1 MIGYIASWAAS
12 NIQLQYNKMGNPSNG
27 PAAVTWLNMFC
38 LDGYLGTP
46 GHMWSYLVTLVIVQV
61 KELKSDV
68 PNGNNC
74 SV

>member
-1 MIGYIASWAAS
+1 MKKEEKE
-12 NIQLQYNKMGNPSNG
+12 NKMGNPSNG

-38 LDGYLGTP
+38 LDGYLGIP
-46 GHMWSYLVTLVIVQV
+46 GHMWSHLVTLVIVEV
-61 KELKSDV
+61 KELNNDL